1 MHGFPSINNNASSL
15 LLCHPLDLCI
25 PICFLSFCVWCGNG
39 VSAFFGVIVNIF
51 LETGIVL
58 LLLLRSQVASSD
70 RTHTDAIESERDGE
84 GGRKTGTC
92 STSECSGSRNNKCV
106 EVWH

>member
-1 MHGFPSINNNASSL
+1 M
-15 LLCHPLDLCI
+15 
-25 PICFLSFCVWCGNG
+25 WCGNG

-84 GGRKTGTC
+84 EGERQVPARLRNAAAAETTNASEFGIEFGSTGK
-92 STSECSGSRNNKCV
+92 E
-106 EVWH
+106 